1 MTRIKMTVEVTIR
14 EQTWIELLALEKGHE
29 QYALDN
35 IGRHVENALIDA
47 GFAED
52 ITVGTPVVDHN

>member
-1 MTRIKMTVEVTIR
+1 MARIKMTVEVALR

>member
-1 MTRIKMTVEVTIR
+1 MTKIKMTVEVAIS
-14 EQTWIELLALEKGHE
+14 EQAWIDLLDLEDGHE

-35 IGRHVENALIDA
+35 IGRHVEDALIDA

-52 ITVGTPVVDHN
+52 ITVGTPSVEHN

>member
-1 MTRIKMTVEVTIR
+1 MTRIKMTVEVAIS
-14 EQTWIELLALEKGHE
+14 EQPWIDLLDLEGWHE

-52 ITVGTPVVDHN
+52 ITVGTPSVDHN

>member
-1 MTRIKMTVEVTIR
+1 MPRIKMTVEVAIR

>member
-1 MTRIKMTVEVTIR
+1 MPMIKMTVV
-14 EQTWIELLALEKGHE
+14 WIELLALEEGHE
-29 QYALDN
+29 QYALDK